1 MHYKLMININNINSP
16 VIKQKKLN
24 SPPKI
29 MKKIP
34 YSQLNELYQEDF
46 LLPPPWIGNNVKDVE
61 DIDDN
66 NIIKKLNFKS
76 NNCDIDNTRC
86 VKRKFY

>member
-1 MHYKLMININNINSP
+1 MININNINSP
-16 VIKQKKLN
+16 VIKQKKLD

-34 YSQLNELYQEDF
+34 YSQLNELYQDDF
-46 LLPPPWIGNNVKDVE
+46 LLPPPWIGNNVE

-76 NNCDIDNTRC
+76 NNHDMDNTRGI
-86 VKRKFY
+86 KIEFKN